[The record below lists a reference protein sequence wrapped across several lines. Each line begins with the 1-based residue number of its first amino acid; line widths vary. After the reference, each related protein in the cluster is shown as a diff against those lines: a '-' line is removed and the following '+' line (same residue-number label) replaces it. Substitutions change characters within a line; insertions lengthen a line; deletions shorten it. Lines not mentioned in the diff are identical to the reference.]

1 MGENLN
7 RSLEKPLYVY
17 TFGLFFLIF
26 KTAQFFPY
34 FECKL
39 FLSFLCLYIAI
50 TYTTLLIAKSIGL
63 GKYISGWL
71 LIGWVA
77 ILFMANI
84 IKLIVYTFK
93 IFYNSNYLFLTVLI
107 VFVLFFFFM
116 KNKKPSFIRKSN
128 TVINIFSFFLLSI
141 ILITGIISARKE
153 NGHAANKYYAKIPI
167 MQHKNDIIWILLDE
181 YAAPA
186 YMRNQLQ
193 FHNNLVDSLRSKNFY
208 VFDSL
213 ASRFDQT
220 IYSLNALF
228 NLDDSIPVSNYQYA
242 AHYLKQSKW
251 VEQIES
257 QGYSFINLDF
267 LNIGGKEKF
276 MNINMFPDNYTEK
289 IFNNSLFA
297 IIVNKIKGVDDKMR
311 IDNYNNQVILELTKT
326 VQQKSATPRFIWSHL
341 LIPHLPFYRNANG
354 SMNPKYIV
362 DPFLSSKDE
371 LSKQYLN
378 YVSYANNIILKILAQ
393 IPDLQQKTIIISG
406 DHGVRMLLPKVDR
419 RRFSTFA
426 AIYSPEMDTAE
437 LKQIKYL
444 QKIPCHFH

>member
-7 RSLEKPLYVY
+7 RSLEKPIFVYV
-17 TFGLFFLIF
+17 FGLFFMIF

-34 FECKL
+34 FEWKL

-50 TYTTLLIAKSIGL
+50 TYTSILITKRIGL
-63 GKYISGWL
+63 GKYIAGWL
-71 LIGWVA
+71 LISWVTV
-77 ILFMANI
+77 LFTANI

-93 IFYNSNYLFLTVLI
+93 IFFNVDYLFFTAVI
-107 VFVLFFFFM
+107 ACVLFFFFIR
-116 KNKKPSFIRKSN
+116 NKKILFIHKAN
-128 TVINIFSFFLLSI
+128 KFINIFSFFLLSI
-141 ILITGIISARKE
+141 IFITGIINARKE
-153 NGHAANKYYAKIPI
+153 NQHASNKSYGNIPI

-186 YMRNQLQ
+186 YMNNQLQ

-251 VEQIES
+251 VGQLEK

-267 LNIGGKEKF
+267 LNIGAKEKF

-297 IIVNKIKGVDDKMR
+297 RIANKIKRVDEKMR
-311 IDNYNNQVILELTKT
+311 IDNYNNQVILELTKAE
-326 VQQKSATPRFIWSHL
+326 QQKSSPPRFIWSHL
-341 LIPHLPFYRNANG
+341 LIPHLPFYRNTNG

-371 LSKQYLN
+371 LSKQYLA
-378 YVSYANNIILKILAQ
+378 YISYANSIVLKILAQ
-393 IPDLQQKTIIISG
+393 IPDGQQKTIIISG
-406 DHGVRMLLPKVDR
+406 DHGARMLLPKDDR
-419 RRFSTFA
+419 RRFITFA
-426 AIYSPEMDTAE
+426 AIYSPEMDTIK

-444 QKIPCHFH
+444 QQIPYHLH